1 MILFRSRTF
10 PGVQSTRPRA
20 RTRHDFQLFKLLN
33 QSFNPCVLAG
43 GRDHTPRYRKS
54 HKLFQ
59 STRPHGRTRQI
70 NHDKLEAIKVSI
82 HASSREDATFLF
94 MATPFLSVFQ
104 STHPHGRTRQ
114 MRTHNGRESIGF
126 NPRVLTGGRDKI
138 FQLPAIFELF
148 QSTRPHGRTRLAFIF
163 YQQGGVRFQ
172 STRPHGRTRLAPN
185 RSHRTAEGF
194 QSTRPHGRTRLLCT
208 IEF

>member
-94 MATPFLSVFQ
+94 MASPFLSVFQ

-148 QSTRPHGRTRLAFIF
+148 QSTRPHGRTRLA
-163 YQQGGVRFQ
+163 
-172 STRPHGRTRLAPN
+172 PN